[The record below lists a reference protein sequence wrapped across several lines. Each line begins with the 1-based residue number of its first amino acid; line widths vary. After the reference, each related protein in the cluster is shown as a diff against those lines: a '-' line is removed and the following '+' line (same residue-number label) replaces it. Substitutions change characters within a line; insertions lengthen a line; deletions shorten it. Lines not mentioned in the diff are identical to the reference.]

1 MISGGDSRE
10 RYAGRSPLY
19 RGTKVV
25 LIKCLLMD
33 IASPYS
39 KSKWQLRLVCIEEDI
54 SIALPSVEAYP
65 LLLGWGGHRHP
76 VYILSLWGQK
86 EC

>member
-1 MISGGDSRE
+1 
-10 RYAGRSPLY
+10 
-19 RGTKVV
+19 
-25 LIKCLLMD
+25 MD

-65 LLLGWGGHRHP
+65 LLLGWGGHRYP
-76 VYILSLWGQK
+76 VYILSLCVLK
-86 EC
+86 EY

>member
-1 MISGGDSRE
+1 
-10 RYAGRSPLY
+10 
-19 RGTKVV
+19 
-25 LIKCLLMD
+25 MD
-33 IASPYS
+33 RASPYS